1 MSLRGVSERIF
12 FSRNRNISIGQQ
24 YANDVYYICMEIF
37 ETSVFTRQIAQLIGA
52 EEYRQL
58 QGVLV
63 INPLAGVVIKNSG
76 GLRKLRWRSAGKGK
90 SGGIRLIYYYVTA
103 DCKIFMLVA
112 YEKSKKDDLTKKQL
126 ASLRKLVM
134 EELS

>member
-1 MSLRGVSERIF
+1 MTY
-12 FSRNRNISIGQQ
+12 N
-24 YANDVYYICMEIF
+24 ICMEIY
-37 ETSVFTRQIAQLIGA
+37 ETSVFTKQITQLISA

-63 INPLAGVVIKNSG
+63 INPLAGVLIKNSG
-76 GLRKLRWRSAGKGK
+76 GLRKLRWRFAGKGK
-90 SGGIRLIYYYVTA
+90 SGGIRVIYYYVTA
-103 DCKIFMLVA
+103 DHKIFMLVA
-112 YEKSKKDDLTKKQL
+112 YEKSKKDDLTQKQL